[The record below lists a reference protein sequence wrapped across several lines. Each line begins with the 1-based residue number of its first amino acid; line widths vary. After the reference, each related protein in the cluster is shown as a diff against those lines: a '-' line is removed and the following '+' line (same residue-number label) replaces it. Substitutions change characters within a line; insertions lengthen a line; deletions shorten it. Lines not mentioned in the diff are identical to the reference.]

1 MLDRLM
7 LQVATELDSGA
18 TEGVEIN
25 VSDLPHL
32 TRVQGYFFK
41 STQTPQVYLYG
52 YVVLKKNDTDLCFL
66 AAV

>member
-41 STQTPQVYLYG
+41 STQTPPG
-52 YVVLKKNDTDLCFL
+52 IFIWLCCPQEK
-66 AAV
+66 